1 MRALGFSR
9 MDSKA
14 EAEFIQEGI
23 KECIDEGLVLKN
35 QKLNRGSM
43 VVAAGE
49 SMGVYIY
56 GRYEEN
62 RFVYEYH
69 FPFLMGSVGTQND
82 EITIERHLD
91 KESFAAVCD
100 EAKTGVTLIFYLQ
113 NIMDYLDYLV
123 KAAGNQKLPELLD
136 TRGASVKNPVPGKRA
151 VMTALSIGGM
161 ILLPI
166 RKKQEKDKEA
176 EESRRRRIAAAKRGD
191 EQAMES
197 LTLEDIDTYTEI
209 SHRIIHEDVFSIVDS
224 TFMPCGV
231 ECDQYSVIG
240 EIHELSKERNS
251 YTGEN
256 IYIMNLECN
265 DVEFTLGIN
274 EKHLLGEPMVGRR
287 FKGQIWLQGNVKFN
301 K

>member
-1 MRALGFSR
+1 

-56 GRYEEN
+56 GRYEEI

-231 ECDQYSVIG
+231 ECDQYSVMG
-240 EIHELSKERNS
+240 EILELSEVRNT
-251 YTGEN
+251 YTDEKV
-256 IYIMNLECN
+256 YQMTLECN
-265 DVEFTLGIN
+265 NMVFRMAIN
-274 EKHLLGEPMVGRR
+274 EADLLGEPAVGRR
-287 FKGQIWLQGNVKFN
+287 FKGQVWLQGRVQF
-301 K
+301 

>member
-1 MRALGFSR
+1 

-123 KAAGNQKLPELLD
+123 KTAGNQNLPALLD

-166 RKKQEKDKEA
+166 RKKQEKDSVFRRLGFKAASLSQCVDALLENQA
-176 EESRRRRIAAAKRGD
+176 SRQKRRSRVSYRIQVLENFLSRHKPRCNPVRG
-191 EQAMES
+191 
-197 LTLEDIDTYTEI
+197 
-209 SHRIIHEDVFSIVDS
+209 RGF
-224 TFMPCGV
+224 
-231 ECDQYSVIG
+231 
-240 EIHELSKERNS
+240 
-251 YTGEN
+251 
-256 IYIMNLECN
+256 
-265 DVEFTLGIN
+265 
-274 EKHLLGEPMVGRR
+274 RR
-287 FKGQIWLQGNVKFN
+287 GP
-301 K
+301 

>member
-1 MRALGFSR
+1 M
-9 MDSKA
+9 
-14 EAEFIQEGI
+14 
-23 KECIDEGLVLKN
+23 LKN

-69 FPFLMGSVGTQND
+69 FPFLMGSVGTLND

-231 ECDQYSVIG
+231 ECNQYSVMG
-240 EIHELSKERNS
+240 EILELSEVRNT
-251 YTGEN
+251 YTDEKV
-256 IYIMNLECN
+256 YQMTLECN
-265 DVEFTLGIN
+265 NMVFRMAIN
-274 EKHLLGEPMVGRR
+274 EADLLGEPAVGRR
-287 FKGQIWLQGNVKFN
+287 FKGQVWLQGRVQF
-301 K
+301 

>member
-43 VVAAGE
+43 VVAVGE

-69 FPFLMGSVGTQND
+69 FPFLMGSVGTLND

-240 EIHELSKERNS
+240 EILELSKERNS

>member
-1 MRALGFSR
+1 

-69 FPFLMGSVGTQND
+69 FPFLMGSVGTLND

-176 EESRRRRIAAAKRGD
+176 EES
-191 EQAMES
+191 
-197 LTLEDIDTYTEI
+197 
-209 SHRIIHEDVFSIVDS
+209 
-224 TFMPCGV
+224 
-231 ECDQYSVIG
+231 QYSVMG
-240 EIHELSKERNS
+240 EILELSEVRNT
-251 YTGEN
+251 YTDEKV
-256 IYIMNLECN
+256 YQMTLECN
-265 DVEFTLGIN
+265 NMVFRMAIN
-274 EKHLLGEPMVGRR
+274 EADLMGEPAVGRR
-287 FKGQIWLQGNVKFN
+287 FKGQVWLQGRVQF
-301 K
+301 

>member
-1 MRALGFSR
+1 

-166 RKKQEKDKEA
+166 RKKRRKA
-176 EESRRRRIAAAKRGD
+176 ED
-191 EQAMES
+191 
-197 LTLEDIDTYTEI
+197 
-209 SHRIIHEDVFSIVDS
+209 
-224 TFMPCGV
+224 GV
-231 ECDQYSVIG
+231 LRQLKGV
-240 EIHELSKERNS
+240 
-251 YTGEN
+251 
-256 IYIMNLECN
+256 MN
-265 DVEFTLGIN
+265 
-274 EKHLLGEPMVGRR
+274 RQWR
-287 FKGQIWLQGNVKFN
+287 A
-301 K
+301 

>member
-69 FPFLMGSVGTQND
+69 FPFLMGSVGTLND

-240 EIHELSKERNS
+240 EILELSKERNS

>member
-1 MRALGFSR
+1 

-43 VVAAGE
+43 VVAVGE

-69 FPFLMGSVGTQND
+69 FPFLMGSVGTLND

-197 LTLEDIDTYTEI
+197 LTLEDIETYTEI

-231 ECDQYSVIG
+231 ECDQYSVMG
-240 EIHELSKERNS
+240 EILELSEVRNT
-251 YTGEN
+251 YTDEKV
-256 IYIMNLECN
+256 YQMTLECN
-265 DVEFTLGIN
+265 NMVFCMAIN
-274 EKHLLGEPMVGRR
+274 EADLLGEPAVGRR
-287 FKGQIWLQGNVKFN
+287 FKGQVWLQGRVQF
-301 K
+301 

>member
-1 MRALGFSR
+1 

-43 VVAAGE
+43 VVAVGE

-69 FPFLMGSVGTQND
+69 FPFLMGSVGTLND

-240 EIHELSKERNS
+240 EILELSKERNS